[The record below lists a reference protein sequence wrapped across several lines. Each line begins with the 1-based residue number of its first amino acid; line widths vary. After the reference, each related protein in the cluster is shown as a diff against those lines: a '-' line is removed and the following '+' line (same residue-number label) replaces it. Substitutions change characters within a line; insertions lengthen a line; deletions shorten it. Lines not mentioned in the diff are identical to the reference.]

1 LLSSRQPPPNH
12 IITIIITAPGDMLT
26 VIIMSVR
33 IIMDGVITIAIV
45 PAITTVIAR
54 IGTATRH
61 TR

>member
-1 LLSSRQPPPNH
+1 MP
-12 IITIIITAPGDMLT
+12 T

-54 IGTATRH
+54 IGTATRR